1 MTISQEQFCSLTSL
15 LKHETAVVVGSD
27 KEYLI
32 DARLSQIAHEEGFS
46 SIAGLVD
53 HVLAAPKSPLAKKVL
68 LALTTA
74 ETSFFRDLSPF
85 ETLRTI
91 ILPNIFKLRHSERTL
106 SIWSIGCAS
115 GQELYSLAM
124 ILAEHFSEWNCWD
137 VHLVGSD
144 INPRLVNQATSG
156 VYSHL
161 EINRGLP
168 SRLLLKYF
176 IQVPGGFQVCD
187 TIRSRVS
194 FVERNIL
201 ESWKPFQADVILCR
215 NTLIYFDLATRKRVL
230 SRIHSALA
238 PYGYLLLGTA
248 ESTRHL
254 HPGFKSA
261 DIPGVNAFVKTA
273 PAPHDSSSGGLKIP

>member
-1 MTISQEQFCSLTSL
+1 MMTIAHEQFSSLTAL
-15 LKHETAVVVGSD
+15 LKQETAVVLSSD

-32 DARLSQIAHEEGFS
+32 EARLSQIAHEERFP
-46 SIAGLVD
+46 SIADLVD
-53 HVLAAPKSPLAKKVL
+53 HVLVTPKSPLAKKVL

-85 ETLRTI
+85 ETLRTA
-91 ILPNIFKLRHSERTL
+91 ILPDIFKLRKHERRL

-124 ILAEHFSEWNCWD
+124 LLAEHCSEWSSWD
-137 VHLVGSD
+137 VHLVGND
-144 INPRLVNQATSG
+144 INPRLVAQAASG
-156 VYSHL
+156 IYSHL
-161 EINRGLP
+161 EVNRGLP

-176 IQVPGGFQVCD
+176 NQVPGGFQVSD
-187 TIRSRVS
+187 IIRSRVS

-201 ESWKPFQADVILCR
+201 ESWKPFESDIILCR

-230 SRIHSALA
+230 GRIHSALA
-238 PYGYLLLGTA
+238 PHGYLLLGTA

-254 HPGFKSA
+254 HSGFTSA
-261 DIPGVNAFVKTA
+261 ELRGANAFVKT
-273 PAPHDSSSGGLKIP
+273 L